1 MERPFLAHVH
11 CVLGLWLST
20 NYNCH
25 ITEHVLVPSV
35 YPKLALLSSHH
46 IILVD
51 ADGLCFCSTC
61 CPNWNLHLL
70 LPPRHTKWQDLIGTI
85 GCHPGNHTVPTGFGF
100 DLTWGNAMVC
110 RTRTATVCTVRT
122 WSSAVVHTFTSCS
135 NDILVQLRYILV
147 VHAEWMNE
155 WIILYLLTWLP
166 VLGPFRSL
174 SWIREL
180 PSALHLHL
188 DLHPQE

>member
-1 MERPFLAHVH
+1 MSCFEIEVRVLAAEKADIRDAVEMREYQGQR
-11 CVLGLWLST
+11 LTPPYRLSQLQ
-20 NYNCH
+20 N
-25 ITEHVLVPSV
+25 
-35 YPKLALLSSHH
+35 KLHE
-46 IILVD
+46 
-51 ADGLCFCSTC
+51 
-61 CPNWNLHLL
+61 
-70 LPPRHTKWQDLIGTI
+70 
-85 GCHPGNHTVPTGFGF
+85 F
-100 DLTWGNAMVC
+100 DLSPNLSVGMNESSGNPSQCFLSHRC
-110 RTRTATVCTVRT
+110 RSWEAIQSREAKLLEMEKEKRATVCTVRT